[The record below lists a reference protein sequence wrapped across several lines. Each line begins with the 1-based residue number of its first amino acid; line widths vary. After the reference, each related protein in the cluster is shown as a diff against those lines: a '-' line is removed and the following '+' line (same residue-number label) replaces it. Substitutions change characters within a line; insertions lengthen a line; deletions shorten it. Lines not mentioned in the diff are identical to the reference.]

1 MKKPIPGTI
10 LSVFITMS
18 CLILFFAAC
27 RKDIVTNEKNAGVNE
42 LGIQEAKDY
51 FYSSVLKKSG
61 DKATSSTI
69 NTDEIPNALWDIAR
83 KKGTGVRVPLN
94 FDSKLCY
101 KIEGTTKTYSFNEL
115 TYLFLYKNEEGKM
128 EVEKV
133 TTIPDKEWVNNTSKD
148 KKFTGLV
155 TVEDWSGNLKQVFK
169 YKDGRYRKL
178 INQNGNNTTKTS
190 TNKTEVNGS
199 NGFNCTY
206 IPGGYACI
214 GAGGYDTCT
223 PRPGRTVCGS
233 QSGGEDEEYQD
244 PKVDNKCTGCP
255 GDSYVEPPVDYDKP
269 SIEIIRDT
277 LLKAKYPCVGKTIL
291 DGLEKNQLYNKMV
304 EPFLQKGWRP
314 NLTWSVSSQ
323 PWGGSTGSGTFS
335 GAYTTVSDG
344 STKGMSSDIMLN
356 SNMLENASKLL
367 ISAVAIHE
375 TYHAYVNFMFVNE
388 NQPDLVDKTS
398 PGYMATFYEL
408 TLFNDRKD
416 LNTNYTDHFTMLTSQ
431 FDRMVSI
438 LYDSNNGQIA
448 LDDCR
453 KALLF
458 GLDNPGEF
466 PTYDKKT
473 FINQAYNDLLSKYGF
488 SRNSVDIFTSQN
500 VNASSNN
507 GWEKLGKDCK

>member
-1 MKKPIPGTI
+1 
-10 LSVFITMS
+10 MS

-42 LGIQEAKDY
+42 LGIQEAKNY

-223 PRPGRTVCGS
+223 PRPGRTVCNGGN
-233 QSGGEDEEYQD
+233 GGEDEEYND
-244 PKVDNKCTGCP
+244 PKVDQKCTGCG

-269 SIEIIRDT
+269 QLEIIKDS
-277 LLKAKYPCVGKTIL
+277 LAKKSPCAKKMII
-291 DGLEKNQLYNKMV
+291 DKLEKISGYNAMIR
-304 EPFLQKGWRP
+304 PFTLQNLKP
-314 NLTWSVSSQ
+314 SLTWEVTSQ
-323 PWGGSTGSGTFS
+323 PWGNGTGTELYAGGFTGIDKNSTT
-335 GAYTTVSDG
+335 
-344 STKGMSSDIMLN
+344 GMSSTISLN
-356 SNMLENASKLL
+356 ENMLKGASQLM
-367 ISAVAIHE
+367 IAAVAIHE
-375 TYHAYVNFMFVNE
+375 TYHAYINYMFAAKE
-388 NQPDLVDKTS
+388 RPDLVDKCS
-398 PGYMATFYEL
+398 PSYMAG
-408 TLFNDRKD
+408 
-416 LNTNYTDHFTMLTSQ
+416 NYQYWNYIINGSSDNFTDHYNMLTSQ
-431 FDRMVSI
+431 LDNMTDI
-438 LYDSNNGQIA
+438 LYAFNDGNVSA
-448 LDDCR
+448 DDCR

-458 GLDNPGEF
+458 GMNNPGANPDF
-466 PTYDKKT
+466 NQKT
-473 FINQAYNDLLSKYGF
+473 FIDLAYNKILVRYGYSAASINEF
-488 SRNSVDIFTSQN
+488 SLKQINSSE
-500 VNASSNN
+500 SN
-507 GWEKLGKDCK
+507 KLPNDCNN